1 MAAWAGWLI
10 AAGGLAV
17 VELLTLAVVAGL
29 LSAAAGAAAL
39 AAALGGDLPV
49 QVVTFGAVS
58 AGLLS
63 WSRRRSTSG

>member
-29 LSAAAGAAAL
+29 LSAAARV
-39 AAALGGDLPV
+39 PPH
-49 QVVTFGAVS
+49 
-58 AGLLS
+58 
-63 WSRRRSTSG
+63 SRRPSAVICRFRLSHSVR